1 MLRADALS
9 YLLEI
14 YICIISVQAI
24 KEASSLINGT
34 GLLCVSETTLHIMGN
49 IMEHLILHNIISK
62 INHKTECFMGHK
74 KTRNMPGFMPFIR
87 VIILRKGGDNVAIQ
101 IDFNNINDDI
111 VYEAFG
117 VDGNEA
123 EALNDIYLELFELI
137 GKEAMLKLFK
147 HFRGDKV
154 DCPIRLYR
162 PEFITDKVKN
172 VSDRRE
178 RARIARAGGYTAKAI
193 ENMLSKCRTEGDGD

>member
-1 MLRADALS
+1 
-9 YLLEI
+9 
-14 YICIISVQAI
+14 
-24 KEASSLINGT
+24 
-34 GLLCVSETTLHIMGN
+34 
-49 IMEHLILHNIISK
+49 
-62 INHKTECFMGHK
+62 
-74 KTRNMPGFMPFIR
+74 MPFTKA
-87 VIILRKGGDNVAIQ
+87 IIIRKGGDDMAIK
-101 IDFNNINDDI
+101 IDFDNINDDI
-111 VYEAFG
+111 IYEAFG

-162 PEFITDKVKN
+162 PEFIADIAKN
-172 VSDRRE
+172 VADRRE

-193 ENMLSKCRTEGDGD
+193 ENMLSKRRSEGDT